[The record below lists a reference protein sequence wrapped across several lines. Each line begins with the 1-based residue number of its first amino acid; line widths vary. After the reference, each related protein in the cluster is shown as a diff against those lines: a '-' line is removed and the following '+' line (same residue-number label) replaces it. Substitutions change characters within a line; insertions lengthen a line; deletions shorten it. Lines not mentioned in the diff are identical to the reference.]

1 MSTEI
6 LIEEGDSKAVLFSA
20 FAMEYTLEQLTEQ
33 VEWKQNEIKI
43 FGKIYPEPRLTEW
56 YGSAYTY
63 SNIHWPQ
70 KAFPST
76 FQKIKQAIEAAANW
90 EFDALL
96 LNYYRDGQDSMG
108 WHRDNEPELDQTCIA
123 SLSLGQT
130 RTFKI
135 RHRESKTTW
144 NISLKHGDLLLM
156 WNLQS
161 EFEHS
166 IPKSK
171 KPMEPRLN
179 LTFRRMKSE
188 IS

>member
-1 MSTEI
+1 MGISMDE
-6 LIEEGDSKAVLFSA
+6 LVD
-20 FAMEYTLEQLTEQ
+20 Q
-33 VEWKQNEIKI
+33 VDWKQNEIKI
-43 FGKIYPEPRLTEW
+43 FGKVHPEPRLTEW

-63 SNIHWPQ
+63 SNIHWPE
-70 KAFPST
+70 KDFPPV
-76 FQKIKQAIEAAANW
+76 FHRIKQSIEQAANW

-108 WHRDNEPELDQTCIA
+108 WHRDNELELDQTCIA

-135 RHRESKTTW
+135 RHRESKKTW
-144 NISLKHGDLLLM
+144 NIALKHGDLLLM

-161 EFEHS
+161 EYEHS

-171 KPMEPRLN
+171 KRMNPRLN
-179 LTFRRMKSE
+179 LTFRKMKSE
-188 IS
+188 IL